1 MAKLCSFIVCESL
14 NSLPGENGLVP
25 MLVAPQIALRPQ
37 FVPGNFS
44 FGLAFGISEINLKVN
59 NKFRFN
65 ITSPDGAIVYDTGE
79 KELPVLSKPDTLPP
93 EYQGFSMTT
102 DIRNLAVPCEG
113 AYSFSI
119 YLNGD
124 EIATKKVPIFKKVD

>member
-1 MAKLCSFIVCESL
+1 MQPSV
-14 NSLPGENGLVP
+14 
-25 MLVAPQIALRPQ
+25 
-37 FVPGNFS
+37 S
-44 FGLAFGISEINLKVN
+44 FGFSGNPYILLYLWQQYSQAATIF
-59 NKFRFN
+59 
-65 ITSPDGAIVYDTGE
+65 PDLSAHHQV

-93 EYQGFSMTT
+93 EYQGFSMAT